1 MAENTCAHDGCTC
14 EAREDGFCSDYCA
27 AHPDH
32 EGHEGHDAHECQ
44 CGHTVCEGEAATP
57 A

>member
-1 MAENTCAHDGCTC
+1 MADDTCGHDGCTC

-44 CGHTVCEGEAATP
+44 CGHTVCEADPTP